1 MVNSNRKGI
10 FSLVVMTLLLNV
22 PAYGGWNI
30 QSGKQYYITCN
41 YTSGFVALGSYQG
54 SSYDVYYQTASS
66 TPTSDGYWYISKGR
80 EGYIFQNCVS
90 GQYLSWTSVYNTDK
104 CKYLTLTDEASDTY
118 EEWTITEGS
127 GFVSIRSVA
136 QPNYQFNL
144 RTSTFMMG
152 CYESTSHDS
161 NEQFNIYDSSGVAI
175 TYSEIDSYV
184 ESITIEAERTE
195 IEEGES
201 LQLQAK
207 VSPTDATDPSVI
219 WNSSEESVATVSK
232 SGLVTAL
239 SQGKTTITATAN
251 DGHGAT
257 ASMEIS
263 VKKSSYVEHSDE
275 MLYLRRADSTM
286 LIIPRDYVT
295 NYSYSG
301 SLFSATLVDGA
312 DLSLKSIVEVS
323 EDTPADLPAFSSYKF
338 NNKYNSQVFTD
349 VESDTP
355 DQDTIS
361 LSVGCIGKWLTASF
375 QLTAEGTKAWVDGVR
390 QHSKKTRQSFAN
402 PVTYELTNSY
412 WQTLKLKMEADG
424 TYTREYA
431 DYSRKVTVC
440 VDFLSDHPTS
450 QYGVPRID
458 ITLSNTSSW
467 SSSNWIGKNGKSYY
481 ETASITIDG
490 AGVYPDMES
499 TPMQIKGRGNT
510 TWSSSYRSK
519 NPYHLKFSA
528 KQKPLGMKSGK
539 HWILLSNKQTGSMTT
554 NAMGHKV
561 GNLFETAGTNHVVP
575 VELYING
582 SYRGSYDFTERI
594 GFSNN
599 SIDLDDESQAAMIEM
614 DTYTDETIYNS
625 NAYSLPAK
633 IHIPDIGEEG
643 VTLTSSQIISDFNS
657 MVSAVHSGTDS
668 FLHQV
673 DPDYLARYLLACE
686 YIVNCEL
693 EHPKSVFLYSE
704 NVTDQ
709 LNADG
714 DDETPWIYG
723 PLWDCDW
730 AFGYENGNNYYIID
744 ADLDLYSYLKKNG
757 TSKGVA
763 GQFFSALRYNSEEVD
778 STYYGLMYNFVNKGG
793 LNELLDYC
801 DEYYSFVAKA
811 FSHNSSNETSERDGT
826 NYATMAT
833 NSKSWFSKRASYI
846 LGTLTPYDI
855 TDDEEEED
863 TNLADR
869 MGDVN
874 DDSAVTVSDLV
885 CVLNY
890 LASLDNETF
899 IPSRADADGNGEIDY
914 TDVELL
920 SDTVMEQLSDINR
933 NLHLPTADISLQM
946 STTACLT
953 NSDGSLPLTLCVDE
967 GQYSALQ
974 MDLHLPEGVE
984 LDGVA
989 LPSELSDM
997 NSRSKLIDDGKYRII
1012 IYGDGSRLMPEEPST
1027 IAFKLQTGEAV
1038 SGYAYITGVLA
1049 STSLGEEQ
1057 RLPCTGC
1064 SLIVTDDAAGIHNA
1078 GEKAE
1083 TPNSADGI
1091 IYDLSGRRVSE
1102 SQAARMRGIYI
1113 INGKKV
1119 IR

>member
-1 MVNSNRKGI
+1 MAI
-10 FSLVVMTLLLNV
+10 TLLLNA
-22 PAYGGWNI
+22 PAYAGWNI

-54 SSYDVYYQTASS
+54 SSYDVYYQTAPA
-66 TPTSDGYWYISKGR
+66 TPTSDGYWYISKGS
-80 EGYIFQNCVS
+80 EGYVFQNCAS
-90 GQYLSWTSVYNTDK
+90 GQYLSWTSEYNTDK
-104 CKYLTLTDEASDTY
+104 CKYLTLTDEVSGTD
-118 EEWTITEGS
+118 EEWTITQGS

-144 RTSTFMMG
+144 RTSTYMMG
-152 CYESTSHDS
+152 CYKSTSNDY
-161 NEQFNIYDSSGVAI
+161 NEQFNIYDSSGAAI
-175 TYSEIDSYV
+175 VYSEIDSYV
-184 ESITIEAERTE
+184 ESITIEAEQAE

-201 LQLQAK
+201 LQLHAT
-207 VSPTDATDPSVI
+207 VSPSDATDPSVI
-219 WNSSEESVATVSK
+219 WSSSDESVATVSK

-257 ASMEIS
+257 GSIEIS

-286 LIIPRDYVT
+286 LMIPCDYVT
-295 NYSYSG
+295 DYSYSG
-301 SLFSATLVDGA
+301 SLFTATLVDGA
-312 DLSLKSIVEVS
+312 DLTLWSIVEVS

-349 VESDTP
+349 VESDNP
-355 DQDTIS
+355 GKDTIS

-390 QHSKKTRQSFAN
+390 QQSKKTRQSFAN

-412 WQTLKLKMEADG
+412 WQTLRLKMEADG

-431 DYSRKVTVC
+431 DYSRKVTVS

-458 ITLSNTSSW
+458 ITLSNTGSW

-481 ETASITIDG
+481 ETASIAIDG
-490 AGVYPDMES
+490 AGVFPDMES
-499 TPMQIKGRGNT
+499 TPIQIKGRGNT
-510 TWSSSYRSK
+510 TWSDSYRSK
-519 NPYHLKFSA
+519 NPYHFKFST

-561 GNLFETAGTNHVVP
+561 GNLLETAGTNHVVP

-582 SYRGSYDFTERI
+582 SYRGSYDLTERI

-599 SIDLDDESQAAMIEM
+599 SIDLDDDTYAAMIEM
-614 DTYTDETIYNS
+614 DTYTDETIYKS

-657 MVSAVHSGTDS
+657 MVSAVHTGTDS

-693 EHPKSVFLYSE
+693 DHPKSVFLYSE
-704 NVTDQ
+704 NVTDE

-723 PLWDCDW
+723 PIWDCDW
-730 AFGYENGNNYYIID
+730 AFGYENTKSYYIYD

-763 GQFFSALRYNSEEVD
+763 GQFFSALRYNSTAVD
-778 STYYGLMYNFVNKGG
+778 RIYYELMYNFVNKGG
-793 LNELLDYC
+793 LDELVDYC
-801 DEYYSFVAKA
+801 DEYYSFAASA
-811 FSHNSSNETSERDGT
+811 FQHNSSNETSERDGT

-833 NSKSWFSKRASYI
+833 NSKSWFSKRATYI

-855 TDDEEEED
+855 TDEEEEED
-863 TNLADR
+863 TNTSDK

-874 DDSAVTVSDLV
+874 DDGAVSVSDLV

-890 LASLDNETF
+890 LAGLENETF
-899 IPSRADADGNGEIDY
+899 ISSRADTDSNGEIDDL
-914 TDVELL
+914 DVELL
-920 SDTVMEQLSDINR
+920 CDTIMERQSDINR

-946 STTACLT
+946 ENTACLP
-953 NSDGSLPLTLCVDE
+953 NSDGSLPLTLSVDE

-984 LDGVA
+984 LDGVT

-997 NSRSKLIDDGKYRII
+997 NSRSKLIEDGKYRVI
-1012 IYGDGSRLMPEEPST
+1012 IYGDGSCLLPEEPST
-1027 IAFKLQTGEAV
+1027 FHFKLQTGEAV

-1064 SLIVTDDAAGIHNA
+1064 SLIVTDDAAGIRNA
-1078 GEKAE
+1078 RDKEE
-1083 TPNSADGI
+1083 TPNSTNGI
-1091 IYDLSGRRVSE
+1091 IYDLSGRRVSDA
-1102 SQAARMRGIYI
+1102 QAAQRHGIYI

-1119 IR
+1119 VR